1 MSETSG
7 EGSVFYRTSEKMV
20 AVANTGPLISALQC
34 GWVEL
39 LRRYFATIYISQS
52 ELAEFEGHNVKDEIQ
67 ALLDEGF
74 LVIQDLTTDEQEIAQ
89 GIARQI
95 AGHPLTKVRDYQH
108 HIPEA
113 EAMVLASSEELDCD
127 AILVEELA
135 AREVAQALGLP
146 VAGFVAV
153 LVKAR
158 LDGVLTI
165 EEVRKALKTCQR
177 KGTRYSNTF
186 IDEICRRYGGG

>member
-1 MSETSG
+1 MIKTSG
-7 EGSVFYRTSEKMV
+7 KGGVFYQTSEKMV

-34 GWVEL
+34 GRTEL
-39 LRRYFATIYISQS
+39 LRHYFATIYIPQS
-52 ELAEFEGHNVKDEIQ
+52 ELAEFERHNVKDEIQ
-67 ALLDEGF
+67 ALLDEGL
-74 LVIQDLTTDEQEIAQ
+74 LVTQDLTSDEQETAQ
-89 GIARQI
+89 GIAKQI

-113 EAMVLASSEELDCD
+113 EAMVLASREELDCD

-153 LVKAR
+153 LVKAC

-177 KGTRYSNTF
+177 KGTRYSSTF
-186 IDEICRRYGGG
+186 IEEICQRYGGD

>member
-1 MSETSG
+1 
-7 EGSVFYRTSEKMV
+7 MV
-20 AVANTGPLISALQC
+20 AVSNTGPLISALQC
-34 GWVEL
+34 GRVEL
-39 LRRYFATIYISQS
+39 LRRYSATIYIPQS
-52 ELAEFEGHNVKDEIQ
+52 ELAEFERHNVKNEIQ
-67 ALLDEGF
+67 ALLDEGL
-74 LVIQDLTTDEQEIAQ
+74 LVAQDLTPDEQETAQ
-89 GIARQI
+89 DIARQI

-113 EAMVLASSEELDCD
+113 EAMVLASKEELDCD

-146 VAGFVAV
+146 VTGFVAV
-153 LVKAR
+153 LVKSR

-165 EEVRKALKTCQR
+165 EEVRQALKTCQR

-186 IDEICRRYGGG
+186 IEEICRRYGGD